1 MFCLNNDVFPC
12 SACWSLLQRIR
23 ACNDDKLG
31 PHTVVE
37 NGCVMC
43 KAAISCEA
51 TTKPAQQRIT
61 WENANMNET
70 SCKTQ
75 QKTTTKN
82 KKWTT
87 KNNTTTPQHHH
98 HRKTSVP
105 LDNVDELGWNIL
117 SGRGSQCFDG
127 RVQSSTCIHVGTCSP
142 LNKTYCSVPTKD
154 DPQTHCTDC
163 RRHLPEMQ
171 PTKQYCAS

>member
-1 MFCLNNDVFPC
+1 MVHECSICTVCVYYTVHHSTNRLFPLLHSFLCVFNIQCIACFVRYIC
-12 SACWSLLQRIR
+12 SA
-23 ACNDDKLG
+23 
-31 PHTVVE
+31 
-37 NGCVMC
+37 
-43 KAAISCEA
+43 
-51 TTKPAQQRIT
+51 T
-61 WENANMNET
+61 WKRQHEWNIL
-70 SCKTQ
+70 KKHK
-75 QKTTTKN
+75 QKTTTKQN

-105 LDNVDELGWNIL
+105 LDNVDGLGWNIL